1 MILLNDLND
10 SVTKFQDLLLCATDR
25 HVPRIIPR
33 GRSRPPWITAEIMR
47 LIRKK
52 KALWKRMKTTS
63 SPDLFMRFKQL
74 RKQTKKC
81 IATSYHQYLQSLSE
95 KLKVH
100 PKKFWSF
107 HAIKSKTKRLPAVVT
122 YKDRSASESVD
133 KAALLNEVFITV
145 YSSVNVNYEDLQ
157 VNVLHLDLSE

>member
-10 SVTKFQDLLLCATDR
+10 SVTKFQDLLLCVIDR
-25 HVPRIIPR
+25 HVPRIILR

-52 KALWKRMKTTS
+52 KALWKRMKITS
-63 SPDLFMRFKQL
+63 SPDLSVRFKQL

-95 KLKVH
+95 KLKVD
-100 PKKFWSF
+100 PKTFWSF
-107 HAIKSKTKRLPAVVT
+107 HAIKLKTKRLPTVVT

-133 KAALLNEVFITV
+133 KAALFNEFC
-145 YSSVNVNYEDLQ
+145 SSVYR
-157 VNVLHLDLSE
+157 